1 MVDEKKI
8 VSVGSLKKG
17 SYVILEGAACRVT
30 NTSTS
35 RPGKH
40 GHAKVRLEAVGMID
54 GKKRE
59 IVMPGHD
66 NIEAPIIDKRNA
78 QILSIHGDIANVMDS
93 ETYETFDMKIPED
106 LKGQVVEGATVLYWV
121 ILGNKIMKQVKGE

>member
-17 SYVILEGAACRVT
+17 SGVIIDGVACRVT

-40 GHAKVRLEAVGMID
+40 G
-54 GKKRE
+54 
-59 IVMPGHD
+59 
-66 NIEAPIIDKRNA
+66 
-78 QILSIHGDIANVMDS
+78 
-93 ETYETFDMKIPED
+93 
-106 LKGQVVEGATVLYWV
+106 
-121 ILGNKIMKQVKGE
+121 

>member
-17 SYVILEGAACRVT
+17 SGVIIDGVACRVVSV
-30 NTSTS
+30 STS

-40 GHAKVRLEAVGMID
+40 GHAKVRLEAVGMLD

-66 NIEAPIIDKRNA
+66 NMDAPIIDKRNA
-78 QILSIHGDIANVMDS
+78 QILSMHGDVANIMDS
-93 ETYETFDMKIPED
+93 ETYETFDLKIPED

-121 ILGNKIMKQVKGE
+121 ILGQKIMKQIKGE